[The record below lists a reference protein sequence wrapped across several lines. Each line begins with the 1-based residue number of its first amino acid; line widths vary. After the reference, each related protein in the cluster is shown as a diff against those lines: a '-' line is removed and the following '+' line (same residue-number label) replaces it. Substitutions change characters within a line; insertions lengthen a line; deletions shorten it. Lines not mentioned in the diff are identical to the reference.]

1 MEVTLDIWMISLRVL
16 VMTYNILAGWLT
28 GSDVVEMFKQGHE
41 PLEYVKL
48 HVFHPNGIS
57 R

>member
-28 GSDVVEMFKQGHE
+28 GSDIEMFKQGHE